1 MANGFDPPRPS
12 ENAQHS
18 IVYRNDEAYCGWP
31 FYCGLWKVKDGSLV
45 MGFKKIRHN
54 YSSPSAE
61 ISHDRLTVRQG
72 HLNVIRSTNGGR
84 SWDPASLLPVFDLK
98 TMPDELAAISTWASE
113 PPVDFNDPDTLVMA
127 GAVPM
132 LNYPESRA
140 WLRISTD
147 GGRNWRPPVAV
158 PLGGLKRLTGNGSS
172 MYATRKD
179 GLHLLGM
186 STTSDDGYA
195 SRPLIYA
202 SRDGRE
208 WYFLSFVT
216 PEKEGGSAVSDR
228 LQTPRFGAI
237 RHIYTRPIV
246 LKNGK
251 VICSARFQRDPHNV
265 IWTDIF
271 GSDDGGRTWD
281 FLSRPTDW
289 GAPGDLVE
297 MDDGRVVCVY
307 GHRVNPPGIR
317 YKVSEDGGRTWGSEI
332 ILRDDGGS
340 WDLGYPRVI
349 QHEPGKCL
357 AVYYM
362 NLKSDPIQQHGG
374 VRHIAQTVF
383 TPE

>member
-1 MANGFDPPRPS
+1 MANGFDSPRPS
-12 ENAQHS
+12 KNAEHS
-18 IVYRNDEAYCGWP
+18 IVYRNDDEYCGWP

-45 MGFKKIRHN
+45 AGFKRIAHN
-54 YSSPSAE
+54 YNSPLSD
-61 ISHDRLTVRQG
+61 ISHDRLVVRKG
-72 HLNVIRSTNGGR
+72 HLHVIRSTDNGK
-84 SWDPASLLPVFDLK
+84 SWDPDSLKPVFDLK
-98 TMPDELAAISTWASE
+98 TMPDELDSLSAWADE

-127 GAVPM
+127 GAVPVLM
-132 LNYPESRA
+132 YPESRA

-147 GGRNWRPPVAV
+147 GGRNWRQPVAM
-158 PLGGLKRLTGNGSS
+158 PLEGLKRLTGNGSS

-186 STTSDDGYA
+186 STTTDDGY
-195 SRPLIYA
+195 SHRPLIYG
-202 SRDGRE
+202 SYNGSE
-208 WYFLSFVT
+208 WHLLSFVT

-228 LQTPRFGAI
+228 LLSPRFGAV
-237 RHIYTRPIV
+237 RHFYTRPIV
-246 LKNGK
+246 LRNGK
-251 VICSARFQRDPHNV
+251 VICSVRFQRDLQV

-271 GSDDGGRTWD
+271 GSDDGGRTWE
-281 FLSRPTDW
+281 FLSRPTEW

-297 MDDGRVVCVY
+297 MDDGRIVCVY
-307 GHRVNPPGIR
+307 GQRVFSPGIR
-317 YKVSEDGGRTWGSEI
+317 YKVSEDGGRSWGSEV

-362 NLKSDPIQQHGG
+362 NLKNDPIQQNGG